1 MILNIKKIL
10 NGYKII
16 DDEKK
21 ETIFIKN
28 GSLLST
34 KKNIIKDNSIIYKT
48 DIIIENEKT
57 KYVIKNKENNV
68 LVKASLNYKNNN
80 SIIKPPKVDLLLLST
95 PYGEWKIKQD
105 KNSNVL
111 ISSENIVFGKITPF
125 LTLQHQKFNCSNEF
139 EIDFWAAMYVLCYY
153 MVHEDDLITV

>member
-1 MILNIKKIL
+1 M
-10 NGYKII
+10 
-16 DDEKK
+16 
-21 ETIFIKN
+21 
-28 GSLLST
+28 
-34 KKNIIKDNSIIYKT
+34 
-48 DIIIENEKT
+48 
-57 KYVIKNKENNV
+57 
-68 LVKASLNYKNNN
+68 
-80 SIIKPPKVDLLLLST
+80 VDLLLLST

-111 ISSENIVFGKITPF
+111 ISAEIIVFGKITPF